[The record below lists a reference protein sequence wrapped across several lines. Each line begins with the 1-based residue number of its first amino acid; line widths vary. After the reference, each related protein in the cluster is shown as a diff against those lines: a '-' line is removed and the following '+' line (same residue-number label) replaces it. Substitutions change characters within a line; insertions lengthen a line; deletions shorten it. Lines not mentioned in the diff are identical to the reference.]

1 MPCTGEDCIPQPTPP
16 APGTGEQPGDPD
28 EDADDASCGLTDI
41 SGCMAKA
48 INSLFRDLVNAAL
61 DPILE
66 LLGNTA
72 LTTPTLDQLP
82 GVGELWNSSWE
93 IVLATYGML
102 ILLAGIVVM
111 SHESVQNR
119 YSIKEIGPRIPIG
132 FLAATLS
139 LFLVEK
145 FIRLAN
151 ALSMAVLGDEVDPP
165 SLASTLDGA
174 LEGALS
180 GGLFMVMLSLVLV
193 VLGLGLLVV
202 YVVRVVVTL
211 LLTVA
216 APLFLMCHCLPHTD
230 GIARWWWRATGLS
243 LAIQVAQSL
252 TLITAVRVY
261 LAGGSHL
268 FDSPLSAVGMLLAA
282 IALFYILFKIPF
294 WFLSAAKV
302 GNGRSFVGG
311 LAKAYIAAKTFG
323 MVTNQSG
330 GLAHAR
336 AVAGGGSHQGRRN
349 PVVPAQPRLAS
360 TPAALNE
367 RLQAAFDADRVRAAK
382 QPRPPSPRP
391 KFLQP
396 GPQETVHDPAVTPA
410 APVPATPVFSAPP
423 KPATPMPPVGKR
435 PIVAPRFQ
443 APGAPTGRQRT
454 RPPVRPVAVA
464 AVPPQL
470 RFRPPTAEP
479 GHAST
484 PIRPATPPP
493 ATPVFR
499 PANVEPRI
507 GDARPRTPSVPP
519 VLFRPPPKSP
529 SRGGEKS

>member
-1 MPCTGEDCIPQPTPP
+1 
-16 APGTGEQPGDPD
+16 
-28 EDADDASCGLTDI
+28 
-41 SGCMAKA
+41 MAKA
-48 INSLFRDLVNAAL
+48 ISSLFRDVVNAAL

-66 LLGNTA
+66 LLGNTV

-102 ILLAGIVVM
+102 ILVAGIVVM
-111 SHESVQNR
+111 SHESVQSR
-119 YSIKEIGPRIPIG
+119 YSIREIGPRIPIG

-151 ALSMAVLGDEVDPP
+151 ALSMAVLGDGVDPP

-193 VLGLGLLVV
+193 VLGLGLLIV
-202 YVVRVVVTL
+202 YGVRVVVTL
-211 LLTVA
+211 LLIVA
-216 APLFLMCHCLPHTD
+216 APLFLVCHCLPHTD
-230 GIARWWWRATGLS
+230 GIAWWWWRATGLS

-268 FDSPLSAVGMLLAA
+268 LDSPLSAVGMLLAA

-302 GNGRSFVGG
+302 GNGRSFIGG

-330 GLAHAR
+330 RLAHAR
-336 AVAGGGSHQGRRN
+336 AMSGGGNHQGRRN
-349 PVVPAQPRLAS
+349 PVVPAPQPRLAS

-367 RLQAAFDADRVRAAK
+367 RLQAAFDADRAHAA
-382 QPRPPSPRP
+382 QRPRPPSPRP

-396 GPQETVHDPAVTPA
+396 GPQETVHDPAVAPA
-410 APVPATPVFSAPP
+410 DPVPATPVFSAPP
-423 KPATPMPPVGKR
+423 KPATPLPTAGKR
-435 PIVAPRFQ
+435 PVATPRFQ
-443 APGAPTGRQRT
+443 APGAPARRQRT
-454 RPPVRPVAVA
+454 RPPARPVAVA

-470 RFRPPTAEP
+470 RFRAPTAEP

-499 PANVEPRI
+499 PARPEPRI
-507 GDARPRTPSVPP
+507 GDARPRTQSVPP